1 MAVSVRMDPL
11 LEKELE
17 QAARRQG
24 VSKSQFI
31 IAAVERAL
39 GRKDP
44 AQLYQQVMGKAEEA
58 AQPRFTD
65 AAHARGSDEGM
76 ATDAANSTSI
86 RLREKLRARHQAQ
99 SRDWQA
105 YQEARKRGVA
115 WVPDDE
121 EGAA

>member
-31 IAAVERAL
+31 ITAVERAL

-44 AQLYQQVMGKAEEA
+44 AQLYHQVMEQAAHYRMGEA
-58 AQPRFTD
+58 AAGEEGV
-65 AAHARGSDEGM
+65 AAD
-76 ATDAANSTSI
+76 STSA
-86 RLREKLRARHQAQ
+86 RLRDKLRTQHQVQ

-105 YQEARKRGVA
+105 YQDARKKGVA
-115 WVPDDE
+115 WVPDDAE
-121 EGAA
+121 DAP

>member
-31 IAAVERAL
+31 ITAVERAL

-44 AQLYQQVMGKAEEA
+44 AQLYHQVMEKAAHYRVNEVADA
-58 AQPRFTD
+58 AQAGVEV
-65 AAHARGSDEGM
+65 AAD
-76 ATDAANSTSI
+76 STSTSA
-86 RLREKLRARHQAQ
+86 RLRDKLRTQHQAQ

-105 YQEARKRGVA
+105 YQDARKKGVA
-115 WVPDDE
+115 WVPDDA
-121 EGAA
+121 EGAP

>member
-31 IAAVERAL
+31 ITAVERAL

-44 AQLYQQVMGKAEEA
+44 AQLYRQVMEKAAPYRANELVQSDAMLAGEA
-58 AQPRFTD
+58 LA
-65 AAHARGSDEGM
+65 
-76 ATDAANSTSI
+76 STSA
-86 RLREKLRARHQAQ
+86 RLRDKLRTQHQAQ
-99 SRDWQA
+99 SSDWQA
-105 YQEARKRGVA
+105 YQEARKKGVA

-121 EGAA
+121 EDAP

>member
-1 MAVSVRMDPL
+1 MAVSVRMEPL

-24 VSKSQFI
+24 VTKSQFI

-44 AQLYQQVMGKAEEA
+44 AQLYHQVMEK
-58 AQPRFTD
+58 
-65 AAHARGSDEGM
+65 AAHYRIGEG
-76 ATDAANSTSI
+76 AAGEEGVAADSTSA
-86 RLREKLRARHQAQ
+86 RFRDKLRTQHQAQ

-105 YQEARKRGVA
+105 YQEARKKGVA
-115 WVPDDE
+115 WVPDGE
-121 EGAA
+121 EDAQ

>member
-17 QAARRQG
+17 QAARRLG

-31 IAAVERAL
+31 ITAVERAL

-44 AQLYQQVMGKAEEA
+44 AQLYAQVMEKA
-58 AQPRFTD
+58 AQYPIGDVAD
-65 AAHARGSDEGM
+65 AGGAGADVASDSM
-76 ATDAANSTSI
+76 SA
-86 RLREKLRARHQAQ
+86 RLRDKLRTQYQAQ

-105 YQEARKRGVA
+105 YQEARKKGVT

-121 EGAA
+121 EGAQ